1 MQQSKKSIFKNAST
15 TYFYSSLFFPK
26 DAWENVATIY
36 AYVRTADDFVDEYP
50 QDIDGFIEFI
60 QETNRIIQAYKLVTI
75 KSGSIQLATQLVDK
89 KINETKHTYIIHPFI
104 RLLFKYKMPLNWV
117 TAFLS
122 AMASDIAQPNQWI
135 KYKKREQLENY
146 IYGSAEVIGLMMCK
160 ILGIQS
166 SAYYAAQ
173 KQGSAMQYIN
183 FIRDI
188 AEDCTLKRQ
197 YFPSETLEQYGVK
210 KLCEQPQTQKEIETF
225 TSFLQHEVK
234 IFTKAQSEAETGY
247 TAIPYRYRVP
257 IATAAALYMWT
268 ASVIE
273 NDPMVIYQR
282 KVKPTKLRVLATLIR
297 VGVRELFRK

>member
-26 DAWENVATIY
+26 DDWENVATIY

-50 QDIDGFIEFI
+50 RDIDGFIEFI
-60 QETNRIIQAYKLVTI
+60 QETQRIIHAYKLVLN
-75 KSGSIQLATQLVDK
+75 KMGSILTATELVDTV
-89 KINETKHTYIIHPFI
+89 IDETKYTYIIHPFVK
-104 RLLFKYKMPLNWV
+104 LLFKYKMPLKWV

-122 AMASDIAQPNQWI
+122 AMASDVAQSNPWI
-135 KYKKREQLENY
+135 KYKTREQLESY

-160 ILGIQS
+160 ILRIQS

-173 KQGSAMQYIN
+173 KQGAAMQYIN

-197 YFPSETLEQYGVK
+197 YFPSETLAKYGVK
-210 KLCEQPQTQKEIETF
+210 KLCEQPQTKKEIEAF
-225 TSFLQHEVK
+225 ILFLQHEVK
-234 IFTKAQSEAETGY
+234 IFSKAQLEAETGY
-247 TAIPYRYRVP
+247 KAIPYRYRVP

-268 ASVIE
+268 VSIIE
-273 NDPMVIYQR
+273 SDPMVIYQR
-282 KVKPTKLRVLATLIR
+282 KVKPTKIRVLLTLIR
-297 VGVRELFRK
+297 VGVRELFRN